1 MSLCYTWLKISA
13 ALPRVARSMF
23 WLNVS
28 RVEYTTRFSR
38 PGVDVTERDLISDDE
53 PSAVSTDVTTVV
65 EWWIVFLPFLDELEP
80 FMCLISYRV

>member
-1 MSLCYTWLKISA
+1 MSFSYLWLKISA
-13 ALPRVARSMF
+13 TLPAVARSMF

-28 RVEYTTRFSR
+28 RVEYTRRLSR
-38 PGVDVTERDLISDDE
+38 PGVNVTEGDFICEDETPTVSADVT
-53 PSAVSTDVTTVV
+53 PVV